1 MFIQKTLAAGVIA
14 LTALVTTA
22 PAQAE
27 SFSFGIYGA
36 NGGVTFRSGDHYQP
50 VHGRNYRRDDRRR
63 DDRPVRGRDYRR
75 DSRHWDYVHYRMSP
89 RQIRRSL
96 RHRGFHDIR
105 FTDRH
110 GRFYRARAT
119 GPRGGRVALTVRS
132 RDARIID
139 IHRIRRH
146 Y

>member
-36 NGGVTFRSGDHYQP
+36 HGGVTFRSGDHSLP
-50 VHGRNYRRDDRRR
+50 VHGRNYRRDNRRW
-63 DDRPVRGRDYRR
+63 DNRR
-75 DSRHWDYVHYRMSP
+75 WDYVHYRMPP

-119 GPRGGRVALTVRS
+119 GPRGGRLALTIRA
-132 RDARIID
+132 RDGRIVN

>member
-14 LTALVTTA
+14 LTALVTSA

-36 NGGVTFRSGDHYQP
+36 NGGVTFRSGDSYRP
-50 VHGRNYRRDDRRR
+50 VHYGNFRRDGRGWDDRR
-63 DDRPVRGRDYRR
+63 
-75 DSRHWDYVHYRMSP
+75 WDYAHYRTSP

-96 RHRGFHDIR
+96 RHRGFHTIR
-105 FTDRH
+105 FTDAR

-119 GPRGGRVALTVRS
+119 GPRGGRVALTIRA
-132 RDARIID
+132 RDGRIVN